1 MNQSQK
7 QSEQL
12 HPSYSLAIIIFF
24 VRMIM
29 AEEAEPG
36 QSVHVA
42 VQRRVLT
49 LSINTCSYKLES
61 STSALSQGY
70 LISC

>member
-1 MNQSQK
+1 
-7 QSEQL
+7 
-12 HPSYSLAIIIFF
+12 
-24 VRMIM
+24 MIM

-42 VQRRVLT
+42 VQIRVLT